1 MGLFDKLFGGGKKQ
15 KRSKDTAMTRGVH
28 MPDLKIPVDE
38 KFTIQFK
45 KNGGKFI
52 YCDTFDEVLEALQ
65 NIIQEND
72 WQQETFFSMNP
83 ALQQRFA
90 GEAIRFTDKGSG
102 SSVFFTTCEHLVA
115 QNGSILVCS
124 NQLMEKKLHELPE
137 NIIVFATTSQ
147 LVDTISDGL
156 KTIKKKYRNGIPA
169 NITTLKHFQPTTENS
184 KDFLTYGSSSKHL
197 YLLLLE
203 DL

>member
-1 MGLFDKLFGGGKKQ
+1 MGLFDKLFGGGKKV
-15 KRSKDTAMTRGVH
+15 KRSKESVQTRGVH

-52 YCDTFDEVLEALQ
+52 YCDNFEEVLEALK
-65 NIIQEND
+65 NIIQENN
-72 WQQETFFSMNP
+72 WQQSAFFTLNP
-83 ALQQRFA
+83 ALKQRFA
-90 GEAIRFTDKGSG
+90 GEQIPFSDTLAGAPI
-102 SSVFFTTCEHLVA
+102 FFTACEHLVA
-115 QNGSILVCS
+115 QNGSILVSS
-124 NQLMEKKLHELPE
+124 NRLQELKLYEIPE
-137 NIIVFATTSQ
+137 NVIVFATTSQ
-147 LVDTISDGL
+147 LVDSISDGL
-156 KTIKKKYRNGIPA
+156 KIIKKKYKNQIPA
-169 NITTLKHFQPTTENS
+169 NITTLKHFQPTTENA